1 MVSYLHAMPGGD
13 DISDASESRQP
24 VRWAE
29 SELPRQPQPLP
40 SQPEP
45 QPPPR
50 LPPVNRNQLLW
61 HAVDVEKRVGPDHWV
76 RAIWELVGQLDL
88 KGYRA
93 EVGSVEGVAGR
104 PAYDP
109 RLLISLWIYAYSQK
123 VGGAREVARRGEYD
137 PAFQWLTGMQVVNYH
152 TLADFRLPHPKA
164 LDALFAPLLGVLR
177 SEGLVSLEQGVH
189 EGTKVQASARGKSF
203 HREKTLREHLE
214 AGRER
219 VGEMGDAGEEESSR
233 GAAGRERAARQ
244 KVERLELAL
253 KEMEKVQA
261 APQAKAEPSQGRVSE
276 TDPEAH
282 LMKQRNGGC
291 TPRHNVQISTDT
303 AHSIM
308 VGASLTQAANDQH
321 EMVAAITEVERQRG
335 QQPEQ
340 FIVDQGY
347 RTRENMLAAAEMGVD
362 LMGSGM
368 EPNAQ
373 AGAGRLLKRGVD
385 PAFYPDKFPYHA
397 ATNTCTGPAGK
408 QLSYETTKRDR
419 VGVERKVYKAG
430 AKDCRHCEFRQ
441 RCQPGK
447 HGRRILGS
455 ENVPRVAEYLAKMQ
469 TEAAQAL
476 YRWRGPVAE
485 FSNLWLKA
493 KLGLWQFSRRGL
505 PKVRGEVL

>member
-1 MVSYLHAMPGGD
+1 
-13 DISDASESRQP
+13 
-24 VRWAE
+24 
-29 SELPRQPQPLP
+29 
-40 SQPEP
+40 
-45 QPPPR
+45 
-50 LPPVNRNQLLW
+50 
-61 HAVDVEKRVGPDHWV
+61 
-76 RAIWELVGQLDL
+76 
-88 KGYRA
+88 
-93 EVGSVEGVAGR
+93 
-104 PAYDP
+104 
-109 RLLISLWIYAYSQK
+109 
-123 VGGAREVARRGEYD
+123 
-137 PAFQWLTGMQVVNYH
+137 
-152 TLADFRLPHPKA
+152 
-164 LDALFAPLLGVLR
+164 
-177 SEGLVSLEQGVH
+177 
-189 EGTKVQASARGKSF
+189 
-203 HREKTLREHLE
+203 
-214 AGRER
+214 
-219 VGEMGDAGEEESSR
+219 MGDAGEEESSR
-233 GAAGRERAARQ
+233 GAAGRERAARE

-493 KLGLWQFSRRGL
+493 KLGLWQFSGRGL
-505 PKVRGEVL
+505 PKVRGEVLWACLTYNIQQWFRLRWKVRLNPAQA